1 MTASPADTER
11 EPTAEEKLLAK
22 RDGGVAQVIFNNPKK
37 LNAVSLDMWERL
49 IGLLADYAKDPS
61 LHVLVV
67 SGAGGK
73 AFVSGADISKF
84 EQQRATA
91 EANERYSKASLTAY
105 ETLYNFPKPTIAK
118 IQGYCIGGG
127 MNLAVCCDVR
137 VATEGAK
144 FGIPAARL
152 GLGYG
157 YPGVKRLSE
166 IVGISRS
173 MEMFYTARQYT
184 AREALDMGLIN
195 QMVAE
200 VELDMAVDTMTSQ
213 IAENAPL
220 TIATIKA
227 VAREIGRP
235 AAERD
240 HGKLDRMVKAC
251 FDSEDYIEGRRAFMG
266 KRKPA
271 FKGR

>member
-1 MTASPADTER
+1 MTA
-11 EPTAEEKLLAK
+11 TAAKPELTTEEKLLT
-22 RDGGVAQVIFNNPKK
+22 RREGPVAHIIFNNPAKM
-37 LNAVSLDMWERL
+37 NAVSLDMWERM
-49 IGLLADYAKDPS
+49 IGLLDTYARDPD
-61 LHVLVV
+61 LRVLVV

-84 EQQRATA
+84 EQQRSSPESVAKYGNT
-91 EANERYSKASLTAY
+91 SLKAY

-137 VATEGAK
+137 VATEGSK
-144 FGIPAARL
+144 FGIPAGRL

-157 YPGVKRLSE
+157 FPGVHRLSE
-166 IVGISRS
+166 IVGISRA

-184 AREALDMGLIN
+184 AAEGLGMGLVN
-195 QMVAE
+195 QVVPDA
-200 VELDMAVDTMTSQ
+200 ELDQTVATMTGQ

-235 AAERD
+235 SAERN
-240 HGKLDRMVKAC
+240 HGKLDRMVQAC
-251 FDSEDYIEGRRAFMG
+251 FDSEDYIEGRRAFME
-266 KRKPA
+266 KRKPV